1 LLFAQAVDQ
10 LAASTAGHATFRLT
24 VTLAAGSQNMYAL
37 FGRAGSLMAF
47 PAAFQVAAPF
57 GSNTA
62 GVNPA
67 FYAVSPDAE
76 FDSWL
81 TIGITDSEPA
91 GAISSIGI
99 DWSGWS
105 EAAGLGTAD
114 GAVFYM
120 DPDTGA
126 TMLGGAVHDGVQS
139 PPPGPIVVAQL
150 TVPVAGSSFTATA
163 GAQGRS
169 ANGAPDWEELNL
181 SWSTAAGGGSPPPP
195 PALPSGGGEHCD
207 DLLQGVVNSC
217 VGSDGEGNPIA
228 RSHGC
233 AGCIDPA
240 TGAPLAVFIGMV
252 RPAGQPSCVM
262 PNEMDADVM
271 MACLCADP
279 PTCTRGAASHNTA
292 LIPPPPPAAASQD
305 CHAGQQ
311 PSAGGSCQPCM
322 QNHFSEDGTACL
334 ICNAGSGVNDARTN
348 CWPCAGNNYSPDGT
362 ACTACPVNK
371 QPNAGHTECETV
383 AAPPPPP
390 GTTNAGR
397 TEEEDSIASAVVT
410 QVMID
415 SVPGYTTYRVA
426 LHVIGDATNVYTIYG
441 NTDGNERAPMEIPA
455 AWQEPTPFGAN
466 VGGVSTA
473 FFAVGTGSAQ
483 YDSWLTVGDTEAA
496 APDAISSIG
505 IDFES
510 WNENAGL
517 QITDGAVFWMDPDLG
532 PAVNEGKDPI
542 VMQLTVP
549 NACDFH
555 GVVNAQGR
563 TVVGDAT
570 RDGNWDARNI
580 QFHGGPPGGSPSG
593 CQVARAPP
601 PPPPP
606 PPGVPPPPPTRTPPP
621 PPYNSPTP
629 SPEPAPMPAAGASG
643 DAAAPADD
651 GDSGS
656 SVGTIFAVVLVVGIG
671 AVVVKKKQEGGGG
684 GKGPDGGIYATNI
697 GDTDL

>member
-233 AGCIDPA
+233 AGCINPA

-390 GTTNAGR
+390 GTTNAGQMAGGR
-397 TEEEDSIASAVVT
+397 PPRAVVAQLCT
-410 QVMID
+410 
-415 SVPGYTTYRVA
+415 
-426 LHVIGDATNVYTIYG
+426 IGDVFAKITTVKGDANCQAGCAQGTGVCPQNWYPGANDICNAECGRVFEPFCAPLTSTALLLRPLTSSWLHTYVNG
-441 NTDGNERAPMEIPA
+441 VSGAVRLALVPADERPRLPHGVFAGDQCGEMLTTAGMGGMEEMSNFYDSCLSALYPPGTAVPDLLLSRPVRIESSALRILTYIVWEQVPA
-455 AWQEPTPFGAN
+455 ASFVISTP
-466 VGGVSTA
+466 STA
-473 FFAVGTGSAQ
+473 
-483 YDSWLTVGDTEAA
+483 
-496 APDAISSIG
+496 SSTR
-505 IDFES
+505 S
-510 WNENAGL
+510 SS
-517 QITDGAVFWMDPDLG
+517 
-532 PAVNEGKDPI
+532 PAV
-542 VMQLTVP
+542 
-549 NACDFH
+549 
-555 GVVNAQGR
+555 
-563 TVVGDAT
+563 T
-570 RDGNWDARNI
+570 RE
-580 QFHGGPPGGSPSG
+580 
-593 CQVARAPP
+593 V
-601 PPPPP
+601 
-606 PPGVPPPPPTRTPPP
+606 
-621 PPYNSPTP
+621 
-629 SPEPAPMPAAGASG
+629 
-643 DAAAPADD
+643 
-651 GDSGS
+651 
-656 SVGTIFAVVLVVGIG
+656 
-671 AVVVKKKQEGGGG
+671 
-684 GKGPDGGIYATNI
+684 
-697 GDTDL
+697 